1 MQRSCSSC
9 LARQAISSTKA
20 TRSYSIVPKPK
31 PKSNPT
37 SKSTVSRPNKE
48 KARPFGVSQ
57 VDGPSTRAESDKRR
71 GFENYKMRSGERGSS
86 SRRSGTIIRRKDS
99 KPQSDDSTFPTG
111 YADRP
116 RPDPRSISSV
126 KRPSAA
132 FIGTPSS
139 PSSPSSHKVS
149 YRSAF
154 FLSVKKGHTRESRRN
169 IHG

>member
-9 LARQAISSTKA
+9 LARQAISSTTA

-37 SKSTVSRPNKE
+37 SKSTASKPETE

-86 SRRSGTIIRRKDS
+86 SRRSGTIIRRKDMIR
-99 KPQSDDSTFPTG
+99 QSDESTFPTG
-111 YADRP
+111 STRDADRP

-126 KRPSAA
+126 KRPSTA
-132 FIGTPSS
+132 FIDTPSG
-139 PSSPSSHKVS
+139 SSSRKVS
-149 YRSAF
+149 YPLLCYSLSAVIK
-154 FLSVKKGHTRESRRN
+154 LSSSGTV
-169 IHG
+169 